1 MVEADEAGLV
11 AKMEMLLVQVE
22 TTKKAVAT
30 KSQEIEQLKKELEGL
45 KMKNKEL
52 QTRNETLETNVKF
65 QNLELDLATKKG
77 HILGDGST
85 EYKEWFAYIEDEALL
100 NEYKAWL
107 GYDSDEEEEDK

>member
-1 MVEADEAGLV
+1 MQ
-11 AKMEMLLVQVE
+11 KQ
-22 TTKKAVAT
+22 
-30 KSQEIEQLKKELEGL
+30 IELLKKELEGL

-52 QTRNETLETNVKF
+52 QTRNETLETNIKF